1 MPELPEVET
10 IVRSLRNPAID
21 AENGGQSEVPCTGV
35 VGRKIQSV
43 SLLWNKSLAYP
54 AASIFA
60 EQIPGKKITAVDR
73 RGKFILIHFDQQ
85 VLLIHLRMSGDIRVE
100 KTADHEIR
108 KHDRLILR
116 FTDGWQM
123 VFYDPRKF
131 GRIWLVERMEEV
143 TGGLGSEPLS
153 EEFTAE
159 LLFQKLQST
168 SRRIKPLLLDQS
180 IIAGLGNIY
189 TDEALFL
196 ASIHPLT
203 PAREITQLQAES
215 LVRSIRSV
223 LEEGI
228 RRNGASIDWVYRGG
242 DFQNH
247 FKVYQRTG
255 EPCALCG
262 TKIERIVVGQR
273 GTHFCS
279 HCQRL
284 TENPVI
290 N

>member
-10 IVRSLRNPAID
+10 IVRSLANPATD
-21 AENGGQSEVPCTGV
+21 SDESGQSTVLTRGI
-35 VGRKIQSV
+35 VGRTVQSV
-43 SLLWNKSLAYP
+43 SLLWNKSLAFP
-54 AASIFA
+54 STANLEKLIV
-60 EQIPGKKITAVDR
+60 GRKIMSVDR
-73 RGKFILIHFDQQ
+73 RGKFILINFDQQ

-100 KTADHEIR
+100 RSGDNEIR

-116 FTDGWQM
+116 FSDGWQM
-123 VFYDPRKF
+123 VFHDPRKF
-131 GRIWLVERMEEV
+131 GRIWLVERVEEV
-143 TGGLGSEPLS
+143 TGGLGCEPLS
-153 EEFTAE
+153 SEFTAE
-159 LLFQKLQST
+159 YLFAHLQST
-168 SRRIKPLLLDQS
+168 TRRIKPFLLDQT

-196 ASIHPLT
+196 SSIHPLT
-203 PAREITQLQAES
+203 PAREITLMQAES
-215 LVRSIRSV
+215 LVRSIRNV

-255 EPCALCG
+255 EPCVLCG
-262 TKIERIVVGQR
+262 TIIERIVVGQR
-273 GTHFCS
+273 GTHLCP

-284 TENPVI
+284 TEKTAI

>member
-10 IVRSLRNPAID
+10 IVRSLRNPASD
-21 AENGGQSEVPCTGV
+21 AGESSRSENSSPGV
-35 VGRKIQSV
+35 VGRAVQSI
-43 SLLWNKSLAYP
+43 SLLWEKSLAYP
-54 AASIFA
+54 SVADFHRSLS
-60 EQIPGKKITAVDR
+60 GRKIDSVDR
-73 RGKFILIHFDQQ
+73 RGKFIQINFDKK

-100 KTADHEIR
+100 KTAENETR
-108 KHDRLILR
+108 KHDRLIIR
-116 FTDGWQM
+116 FADGWQM
-123 VFYDPRKF
+123 VFHDPRKF
-131 GRIWLVERMEEV
+131 GRIWLVDRADEV
-143 TGGLGSEPLS
+143 TGGLGCEPLS
-153 EEFTAE
+153 EEFNANF
-159 LLFQKLQST
+159 LFHRLQST
-168 SRRIKPLLLDQS
+168 TRCIKPFLLDQS

-203 PAREITQLQAES
+203 PARKIAFLQTES

-247 FKVYQRTG
+247 FRVYQKTG

-273 GTHFCS
+273 GTHFCP